1 LEEYDFN
8 NMPGIVASII
18 RVNDGKWIGVAIET
32 TDDSLV
38 ACTTP
43 MDSKG
48 IADSLIRKSLQR
60 LQLSRRFLM
69 EASTKTTTSIAQRLQ
84 RLFHGKGESYDLGEI
99 SQNGWSPA
107 RMRIGRHLLEVPSGK
122 VITYGGL
129 AKRAQSSPRGV
140 GSVMASNPVPLAIP
154 CHRVIL
160 ADGRLGK
167 FGRSTSGTIIKAAI
181 LRAEGVPFLDAESVE
196 QIAIVD

>member
-1 LEEYDFN
+1 MTE
-8 NMPGIVASII
+8 II
-18 RVNDGKWIGVAIET
+18 ADTIQIKPRKWIGIASDTSKEE
-32 TDDSLV
+32 LV

-43 MDSKG
+43 MDSKEVANSY
-48 IADSLIRKSLQR
+48 ILASIRRLHLLRWFSQSPASRSLDKV
-60 LQLSRRFLM
+60 
-69 EASTKTTTSIAQRLQ
+69 AQRLWQ
-84 RLFHGKGESYDLGEI
+84 LFHGKGEEYTLDEI
-99 SQNGWSPA
+99 SQKGWSRA
-107 RMRIGRHLLEVPSGK
+107 RTKISNRLLQVPLGK

-167 FGRSTSGTIIKAAI
+167 FGRSTSGTRIKAAI
-181 LRAEGVPFLDAESVE
+181 LRAERVPFRDEEFVE
-196 QIAIVD
+196 QNAIVE

>member
-1 LEEYDFN
+1 
-8 NMPGIVASII
+8 MTQIVAATIQ
-18 RVNDGKWIGVAIET
+18 VNDGKWIGVAIES

-48 IADSLIRKSLQR
+48 IAESLIRASLQR
-60 LQLSRRFLM
+60 LGLLRSFSM
-69 EASTKTTTSIAQRLQ
+69 ETSTKTIASIAQRLLQ
-84 RLFHGKGESYDLGEI
+84 LFHGKGEPYDLSEI
-99 SQNGWSPA
+99 SQKGWSSA
-107 RMRIGRHLLEVPSGK
+107 RTKISRHLLQVPLGK

-140 GSVMASNPVPLAIP
+140 GSVMASNPVPLAVP

-160 ADGRLGK
+160 ADGMIGK
-167 FGRSTSGTIIKAAI
+167 FGRSTRRTPIKAAI
-181 LRAEGVPFLDAESVE
+181 LRAEGVPFQDKESVE
-196 QIAIVD
+196 QGAIVE